1 MRHGSLPR
9 LRSGQVALSED
20 LAGELGVAV
29 GETAELRLGD
39 GTAVE
44 PTVVATYARSRGF
57 ADAVL
62 PMSDVLEHVTDPLLS
77 TVLVRSDARDRFRS
91 TRRCPPSATGTRRR
105 GSVTAPWSG
114 RPRTRT
120 PRPRR
125 GSASSSSGLVIVFVS
140 LAVINTLVLATADR
154 VREFALLR
162 LVGTTKRQ
170 VLRMMR
176 WEALIVVTL
185 GGLLGTGVAAA
196 TLAPFSKSTTG
207 SLTPSTPFWYCVVIF
222 GSAAVVGL
230 VSMLVPTRLAM
241 RARPID
247 AIGARE

>member
-1 MRHGSLPR
+1 MVAGGDAGLPVGSVHELTGQPGVAAVAGLLTTTVHANPDVDVYPAQAVTSAALGDVLDLDVRHGALAR

-77 TVLVRSDARDRFRS
+77 TVLVRAEQPRRVRS
-91 TRRCPPSATGTRRR
+91 TRRWPRSATGTRRR

-120 PRPRR
+120 PRPRH
-125 GSASSSSGLVIVFVS
+125 GSASSSWV
-140 LAVINTLVLATADR
+140 
-154 VREFALLR
+154 
-162 LVGTTKRQ
+162 
-170 VLRMMR
+170 
-176 WEALIVVTL
+176 W
-185 GGLLGTGVAAA
+185 
-196 TLAPFSKSTTG
+196 
-207 SLTPSTPFWYCVVIF
+207 
-222 GSAAVVGL
+222 
-230 VSMLVPTRLAM
+230 
-241 RARPID
+241 
-247 AIGARE
+247 